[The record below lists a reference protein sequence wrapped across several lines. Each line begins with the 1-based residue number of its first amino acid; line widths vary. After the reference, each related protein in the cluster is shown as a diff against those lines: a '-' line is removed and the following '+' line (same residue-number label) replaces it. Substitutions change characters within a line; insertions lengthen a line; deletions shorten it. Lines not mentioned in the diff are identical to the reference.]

1 MNHTPHLGE
10 IQQIAYQLI
19 DEIFQPFFPVPRM
32 LKMMVVSVL
41 TAQYRITP
49 LEKRKQ
55 QRIRIPH
62 DPDFGLALKFLD
74 VRACLEPALQT
85 TWEDWDYAY
94 GNVEQEDIPI
104 RRKRRSRPR
113 KRGPLQRIMKPDF
126 VGPDLSLGPLPT
138 IFYFALSAKES
149 LHQDPFNQPVAV
161 WQTYPVR
168 IFSITLPEHE
178 GHLDPK
184 PARLAFWN
192 EEIAKGAI
200 RSPNLPIW
208 LPKEIRR
215 A

>member
-1 MNHTPHLGE
+1 
-10 IQQIAYQLI
+10 
-19 DEIFQPFFPVPRM
+19 M

-49 LEKRKQ
+49 LEKKKQ

-113 KRGPLQRIMKPDF
+113 KRGPR
-126 VGPDLSLGPLPT
+126 
-138 IFYFALSAKES
+138 KES
-149 LHQDPFNQPVAV
+149 
-161 WQTYPVR
+161 
-168 IFSITLPEHE
+168 
-178 GHLDPK
+178 
-184 PARLAFWN
+184 
-192 EEIAKGAI
+192 
-200 RSPNLPIW
+200 
-208 LPKEIRR
+208 
-215 A
+215 